1 LTHKL
6 CTGRGQLGIYIMYVK
21 MGKEGTTAEGEGKH
35 GREGEKG
42 KNGRQQILTSF
53 NKLNF
58 SGKH

>member
-1 LTHKL
+1 
-6 CTGRGQLGIYIMYVK
+6 MYVK